1 MKPLFVCL
9 LATASGL
16 ALVGTQSSLASDRF
30 VIDAPVT
37 LSGHAQGFVR
47 VGEKFSRPP
56 IAPDSAP
63 PATTKSNVA
72 DAITTDLKAKFKAAA
87 DPATHLLTK
96 EGANKTGWGWAVD
109 HFDEIDTERKGAVR
123 YEDVIRY
130 LNRRPVVPLSTS

>member
-1 MKPLFVCL
+1 MKPLFACL
-9 LATASGL
+9 LVTTSVLAS
-16 ALVGTQSSLASDRF
+16 VGTQSSLANDRL
-30 VIDAPVT
+30 VIENPVT
-37 LSGHAQGFVR
+37 VSGHAQGFIR
-47 VGEKFSRPP
+47 VGAKFSRPP
-56 IAPDSAP
+56 VAPDSAP

-87 DPATHLLTK
+87 DPTTHLLTK

-109 HFDEIDTERKGAVR
+109 HFDEIDKERKGAVR